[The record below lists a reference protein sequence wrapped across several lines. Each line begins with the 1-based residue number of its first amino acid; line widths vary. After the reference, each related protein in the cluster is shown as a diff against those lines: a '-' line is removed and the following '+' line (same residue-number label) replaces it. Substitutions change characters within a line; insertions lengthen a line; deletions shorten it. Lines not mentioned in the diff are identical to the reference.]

1 VVMYE
6 NVLPALRPY
15 QREIARAV
23 LDSVFNCR
31 GETFSVE
38 IARQGGKNELSAQL
52 EMLLMTLA
60 MGSARN
66 LVKCAPT
73 FNPQCLL
80 SMRRLADRLDDAG
93 FSGVWR
99 AEAGHI
105 IRLVSTRQV
114 FLSAEPG
121 ARVVGTTADL
131 LLEIDE
137 SQDVSKEKYT
147 KEFRPM
153 AAAENATVVHY
164 GTTWDES
171 TLLEEVK
178 QVNLERGK
186 ADGLQRHFR
195 FDWEAVAECNPP
207 YRAFVEAERR
217 RLGED
222 HPLFR
227 TQYRLLTVREGGGL
241 FTPEQLALLR
251 GTHARQ
257 RDRDIRT
264 TYVAGLDVAG
274 EAPDGAGGTKH
285 RDSTVLTIA
294 AIDFPPLDDILG
306 EPIVRVVE
314 HYCWT
319 GRPHDELHRV
329 LVQYLRDVW
338 NVRRVCVDAT
348 GMGEPVASY
357 LRKALGTRVAP
368 VKFTSRAKS
377 DLGFRLLAAVNAGR
391 LKIYR
396 GDSSVAWMMCM
407 DQLEK
412 ARALYRP
419 DRTMNFDVAPARGH
433 DDYLMSLALCLEA
446 AHRYEKRTA
455 RGE

>member
-1 VVMYE
+1 VVTSS

-23 LDSVFNCR
+23 LDSVFNRR

-52 EMLLMTLA
+52 EMLLLTLA
-60 MGSARN
+60 MGGARN

-93 FSGVWR
+93 FAGAWYT
-99 AEAGHI
+99 EAGHI
-105 IRLVSTRQV
+105 VRLGHARAV

-121 ARVVGTTADL
+121 ARVVGNTAHL

-137 SQDVSKEKYT
+137 SQDVNREKYT

-178 QVNLERGK
+178 QVNL
-186 ADGLQRHFR
+186 DGVRRHFR
-195 FDWEAVAECNPP
+195 FDWEAVADCNPP

-257 RDRDIRT
+257 RYRDIRS

-274 EAPDGAGGTKH
+274 EAPDGPGGTKD

-294 AIDFPPLDDILG
+294 RLDFPPLDDPVA
-306 EPIVRVVE
+306 EPVVRVVE
-314 HYCWT
+314 HYAWT

-357 LRKALGTRVAP
+357 LRKALGSRVVP
-368 VKFTSRAKS
+368 VKFTARTKS
-377 DLGFRLLAAVNAGR
+377 GFGFRLLAAVNGGR

-396 GDSSVAWMMCM
+396 GDSSVAWMLCL

-412 ARALYRP
+412 ARVTYRP
-419 DRTMNFDVAPARGH
+419 NRTMTFDVDPARGH
-433 DDYLMSLALCLEA
+433 DDYLMSLVLCLEA
-446 AHRYEKRTA
+446 ASRYEKRTA
-455 RGE
+455 RGVY